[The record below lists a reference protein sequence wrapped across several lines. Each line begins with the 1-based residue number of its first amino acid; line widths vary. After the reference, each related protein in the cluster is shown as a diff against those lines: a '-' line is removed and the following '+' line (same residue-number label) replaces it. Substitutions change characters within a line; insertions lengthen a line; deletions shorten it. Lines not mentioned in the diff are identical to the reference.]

1 LKKIMKHN
9 IKHILSLCVALT
21 ITLGSC
27 TKEFLEIEPQ
37 DRLTADNF
45 YKTPGEIKAATASLY
60 GFPWFDF
67 NDKFFW
73 LAGDVMSGNMYYT
86 YDQEG
91 QFFFFSYSG
100 GNAHLTSGWKGLF
113 RVVSYANS
121 IINDMPRAAAG
132 KVDQT
137 VIDQALGEARF
148 IRAYCYYMLAE
159 YWGDVPIVENSTELV
174 ATNNL
179 FLPKNTRSSV
189 LEFVRRDLVFAADN
203 LPASGTPGRLTKWA
217 AKALLAKVHLT
228 LASNLSD
235 GASAENFTKAKEYA
249 ADVLT
254 NSGLSLMTNYEDLF
268 KIENNNN
275 PESLFA
281 LQWME
286 GSYAFGNSRQANWA
300 RGSQI
305 TGNSECWGGGKSAT
319 YDFVNSIEQGDK
331 RKSAILMSLG
341 DYYPEINK
349 AAGGYHYNII
359 SRDPNDPNVVLEG
372 AAPVLNNA
380 KKYIVGSA
388 ADTGGKVSTG
398 QATAINQYMIRLA
411 DVYLTYAEAAL
422 GSAGSSSDAQ
432 ALTYLN
438 AVRQRAGLAARSSFT
453 FQDIMKERRSEFG
466 FESMYWFDIK
476 RAYYRDANAT
486 LATLNAQQREITY
499 QRINTP
505 NAPDEN
511 TVEGYAIIPPPSPIV
526 IAASHMWMPIPA
538 SEIVTNALLAPS
550 APAEDYK
557 FE

>member
-1 LKKIMKHN
+1 MKN
-9 IKHILSLCVALT
+9 FKYILSLCTAL
-21 ITLGSC
+21 LFCSC
-27 TKEFLEIEPQ
+27 SKEFLEIEPQ

-91 QFFFFSYSG
+91 QFFFFSFSG

-121 IINDMPRAAAG
+121 IINDMPPAAAG
-132 KVDQT
+132 KVDQQ
-137 VIDQALGEARF
+137 VIDRALGEARF

-174 ATNNL
+174 ASNNL

-189 LEFVRRDLVFAADN
+189 LEFVRRDLDFASTN
-203 LPASGTPGRLTKWA
+203 LPTSDTPGRVTQWS

-228 LASNLSD
+228 LAQNLSD
-235 GASAENFTKAKEYA
+235 GSSADNFSKAKQYA
-249 ADVLT
+249 ADVIT
-254 NSGLSLMTNYEDLF
+254 NSGLSLMSNYADLF

-305 TGNSECWGGGKSAT
+305 TGNSECWGGGKSAS
-319 YDFVNSIEQGDK
+319 YDFVSSFEQGDK
-331 RKSAILMSLG
+331 RKSSILMTLG
-341 DYYPEINK
+341 DFYPDINK
-349 AAGGYHYNII
+349 AAGGYHYNLV
-359 SRDPNDPNVVLEG
+359 STDPTDPNIVLEG

-398 QATAINQYMIRLA
+398 QATAINQIMIRLA

-422 GSAGSSSDAQ
+422 GAASSTSDAQ

-438 AVRQRAGLAARSSFT
+438 TIRSRAGLAAKSSFT
-453 FQDIMKERRSEFG
+453 FEDIMQERRVEFG
-466 FESMYWFDIK
+466 FESMYWFDVK
-476 RAYYRDANAT
+476 RAYYRDPSAT
-486 LATLNAQQREITY
+486 LAALNAQQREITY
-499 QRINTP
+499 QRITTP

-511 TVEGYAIIPPPSPIV
+511 TFEGYNLIPPPSPIV
-526 IAASHMWMPIPA
+526 ITASQIWMPIPA

-557 FE
+557 F

>member
-1 LKKIMKHN
+1 MKHN
-9 IKHILSLCVALT
+9 FKYILSLCVALT
-21 ITLGSC
+21 FGSC
-27 TKEFLEIEPQ
+27 SKEFLEIEPQ

-86 YDQEG
+86 WDQEG
-91 QFFFFSYSG
+91 QFFFFSFSG
-100 GNAHLTSGWKGLF
+100 GNAYLTSGWRGLF
-113 RVVSYANS
+113 RVVSYSNS

-132 KVDQT
+132 KVDQL

-174 ATNNL
+174 ATNQL

-189 LEFVRRDLVFAADN
+189 LEFARRDLVFAADN
-203 LPASGTPGRLTKWA
+203 LPAADAPGRVTKWA
-217 AKALLAKVHLT
+217 AKAMLAKLHLT

-235 GASAENFTKAKEYA
+235 GASAENFTKAKDYA

-254 NSGLSLMTNYEDLF
+254 NSGLALMTNYADLF
-268 KIENNNN
+268 KIDNNNN

-286 GSYAFGNSRQANWA
+286 GTYASGNSRQANWA
-300 RGSQI
+300 RSSLI
-305 TGNSECWGGGKSAT
+305 TGNSECWGGGKSASF
-319 YDFVNSIEQGDK
+319 DFMTSVEPNDN
-331 RKSAILMSLG
+331 RKSAIFMTAG
-341 DYYPEINK
+341 DHYPEIRK
-349 AAGGYHYNII
+349 ADGGYTYQLVG
-359 SRDPNDPNVVLEG
+359 RDPNDPNIVLEG

-388 ADTGGKVSTG
+388 ADNDGRVSTG
-398 QATAINQYMIRLA
+398 QATAINQYMLRLA

-422 GSAGSSSDAQ
+422 GAAGSSTDGQ

-438 AVRQRAGLAARSSFT
+438 TVRQRAGLPARSSFT
-453 FQDIMKERRSEFG
+453 FEDILHERRVEFG

-476 RAYYRDANAT
+476 RAYYRDAAAT
-486 LATLNAQQREITY
+486 LAELNAQQREITY
-499 QRINTP
+499 QRDFSP

-511 TVEGYAIIPPPSPIV
+511 TIEGYIVVPPPSPIL
-526 IAASHMWMPIPA
+526 IAAQHMWMPIPA
-538 SEIVTNALLAPS
+538 SEIVTNALLAPT

-557 FE
+557 F

>member
-1 LKKIMKHN
+1 MKN
-9 IKHILSLCVALT
+9 FKYILSLCLALSF
-21 ITLGSC
+21 GSC
-27 TKEFLEIEPQ
+27 SKEFLEIEPQ

-45 YKTPGEIKAATASLY
+45 YKTAGEIKAATASLY

-132 KVDQT
+132 KVDQVT
-137 VIDQALGEARF
+137 IDRALGEARF
-148 IRAYCYYMLAE
+148 VRAYCYYMLAE

-203 LPASGTPGRLTKWA
+203 LPAADAPGRVTKWA

-235 GASAENFTKAKEYA
+235 AASAENFTKAKDYA

-254 NSGLSLMTNYEDLF
+254 NSGLTLMPNYADLF
-268 KIENNNN
+268 KIDNNNN

-319 YDFVNSIEQGDK
+319 YDFVTSIEPADK
-331 RKSAILMSLG
+331 RRAAIFMALG
-341 DYYPEINK
+341 DHYPEIRK
-349 AAGGYHYNII
+349 ADGGYTYNIV
-359 SRDPNDPNVVLEG
+359 SRDPNDQNIVLEG

-388 ADTGGKVSTG
+388 ADTDGKVSTG

-422 GSAGSSSDAQ
+422 GGAASSSDAQ

-438 AVRQRAGLAARSSFT
+438 AIRQRAGLPAKSSFT
-453 FQDIMKERRSEFG
+453 FADILRERRVEFG
-466 FESMYWFDIK
+466 FESMYWFDVK
-476 RAYYRDANAT
+476 RAFYRDPNGTIAD
-486 LATLNAQQREITY
+486 LNAQQREITY
-499 QRINTP
+499 QRDFSP
-505 NAPDEN
+505 NAADEN
-511 TVEGYAIIPPPSPIV
+511 SVAGYTVVPPPSPII

-557 FE
+557 F

>member
-1 LKKIMKHN
+1 MKHN
-9 IKHILSLCVALT
+9 FKYILSLCVALT
-21 ITLGSC
+21 FGSC
-27 TKEFLEIEPQ
+27 SKEFLEIEPQ

-86 YDQEG
+86 WDQEG
-91 QFFFFSYSG
+91 QFFFFSFSG
-100 GNAHLTSGWKGLF
+100 GNAYLTSGWRGLF
-113 RVVSYANS
+113 RVVSYSNS

-132 KVDQT
+132 KVDQL

-174 ATNNL
+174 ATNQL

-189 LEFVRRDLVFAADN
+189 LEFARRDLVFAADN
-203 LPASGTPGRLTKWA
+203 LPAADAPGRVTKWA
-217 AKALLAKVHLT
+217 AKAMLAKLHLT

-235 GASAENFTKAKEYA
+235 GASAENFTKAKDYA

-254 NSGLSLMTNYEDLF
+254 NSGLSLMTNYADLF
-268 KIENNNN
+268 KIDNNNN

-286 GSYAFGNSRQANWA
+286 GTYASGNSRQANWA
-300 RGSQI
+300 RSSLI
-305 TGNSECWGGGKSAT
+305 TGNSECWGGGKSASF
-319 YDFVNSIEQGDK
+319 DFMTSVEPNDN
-331 RKSAILMSLG
+331 RKSAIFMTAG
-341 DYYPEINK
+341 DHYPEIRK
-349 AAGGYHYNII
+349 ADGGYTYQLVG
-359 SRDPNDPNVVLEG
+359 RDPNDPNIVLEG

-388 ADTGGKVSTG
+388 ADNDGRVSTG
-398 QATAINQYMIRLA
+398 QATAINQYMLRLA

-422 GSAGSSSDAQ
+422 GAAGSSTDGQ

-438 AVRQRAGLAARSSFT
+438 TVRQRAGLPARSSFT
-453 FQDIMKERRSEFG
+453 FEDILHERRVEFG

-476 RAYYRDANAT
+476 RAYYRDAAAT
-486 LATLNAQQREITY
+486 LAELNAQQREITY
-499 QRINTP
+499 QRDFSP

-511 TVEGYAIIPPPSPIV
+511 TIEGYIVVPPPSPIL
-526 IAASHMWMPIPA
+526 IAAQHMWMPIPA
-538 SEIVTNALLAPS
+538 SEIVTNALLAPT

-557 FE
+557 F